1 MTEHLISDNIIVAF
15 ETLHLIRNH
24 STGNTG
30 YMILDMSKAYDR
42 VKLEYMEKFMK
53 KKRDLLIPGQN

>member
-15 ETLHLIRNH
+15 ETLHFIRNH

-30 YMILDMSKAYDR
+30 YMILDMSKAYNR

-53 KKRDLLIPGQN
+53 KKRDLLIPGKN